1 MKLLVAEDD
10 AAVAANLVRGLRAE
24 GFVVELATSGRQA
37 REAIVRFA
45 PELVVLDLMLP
56 ELSGLALLEELSG
69 RPHPPIIVLTART
82 DLNERLRCF
91 ELGASDYV
99 PKPFFLEE
107 LVARIRARLVR
118 RPEAPRRILRF
129 ADVELDLD
137 RRSVTVAGEDVGF
150 TRHELDLLAYLA
162 QRPNRAVTRE
172 DLAERAILGRDVPEP
187 RTIDSHL
194 GRVRRKLGTA
204 GSHVVTV
211 WGIGYRFVPDAEDA

>member
-10 AAVAANLVRGLRAE
+10 AAVAANLVRGLRAQ

-69 RPHPPIIVLTART
+69 KAHPPIIVLTART

-137 RRSVTVAGEDVGF
+137 RRSVTVAGEDAGF

-172 DLAERAILGRDVPEP
+172 DLAERAILGRDAPEP

-194 GRVRRKLGTA
+194 GRVRRKLGAA